1 MPRTE
6 EHHAWADGKAFR
18 AGVVAECEE
27 RFLDLFGEA
36 CTDVWLEGWRA
47 AIAYLVKQ
55 DLRARELRHGSSVR
69 LAAEFL
75 AEQGAPLGTPATG
88 VLSPHTFELLNE
100 VTEAIAEGR
109 AGLLGVGELEPEIPK
124 LTSSGLEVTILLF
137 ENHSDRDGRSRW
149 LTDRELAVV
158 SLLLSPNRISVDRSE
173 LQRQDGEEPRA
184 TRAITVAPITA
195 VVAEAKSIK
204 RARAESGELQTRD
217 DKDFMIG
224 RARPLP
230 RPVLKPVPRWVDE
243 VVSKAAVGDGR
254 GVDGARRTRCA
265 SRGGSTRDVPR
276 SLELGRP

>member
-1 MPRTE
+1 MPRTGQ
-6 EHHAWADGKAFR
+6 HYAWADRNAFR
-18 AGVVAECEE
+18 AGVVADCEE

-36 CTDVWLEGWRA
+36 CTHAWLEGWRA

-55 DLRARELRHGSSVR
+55 DMRARELRHGGSLR

-75 AEQGAPLGTPATG
+75 AEQGAPLGAPATG
-88 VLSPHTFELLNE
+88 VLSPHTFELQNE

-124 LTSSGLEVTILLF
+124 LTSRGREVTILLF
-137 ENHSDRDGRSRW
+137 ENHSDQDGRSRW

-158 SLLLSPNRISVDRSE
+158 SLLLSPDRISVDSSE
-173 LQRQDGEEPRA
+173 LQRENGEEPRA
-184 TRAITVAPITA
+184 TQAITVAPITA
-195 VVAEAKSIK
+195 IAAEVKNIK

-217 DKDFMIG
+217 DKDFMMG

-243 VVSKAAVGDGR
+243 VVSRAAVGDGR
-254 GVDGARRTRCA
+254 GVDEAKT
-265 SRGGSTRDVPR
+265 P
-276 SLELGRP
+276 